1 MCTCSSLIKTL
12 AVLFVLCTAFAA
24 TLGFDAALIPTTTRH
39 AAARVPTLRRRTN
52 ALSDDLDDAKSL
64 LERPHIDAE
73 IVVAE
78 AQGAAGAKVAKARPC
93 IRALSNSLPSPSKFI
108 TTARTDKALVTSIRQ
123 DLFGTGPRTV
133 GRHNYNIVGDSLS
146 RRFAHTLHCD
156 GGSLHAGRHGSFAAP
171 HFQWSWAPKIA
182 DVQQHLK
189 DPPWVNVVMLGIHDV
204 YWTMEWSAFPEQIQR
219 VCQRD
224 NVLWR
229 LAPNPWCLR
238 SIIKDT
244 FDMNTI
250 RDRVRKLDAMVR
262 KYCGAKAF
270 KVKWIWD
277 PGNTCEHFG
286 AAYRALEIDAL
297 EKRVEK
303 EKEKEVG

>member
-1 MCTCSSLIKTL
+1 M
-12 AVLFVLCTAFAA
+12 LCTAFAA

-108 TTARTDKALVTSIRQ
+108 TTAALSARTDKALVTSIRQ

-133 GRHNYNIVGDSLS
+133 GQHNYNIVGDSLS

-229 LAPNPWCLR
+229 LAPNPWCLQ
-238 SIIKDT
+238 SKIKDT

>member
-1 MCTCSSLIKTL
+1 
-12 AVLFVLCTAFAA
+12 
-24 TLGFDAALIPTTTRH
+24 
-39 AAARVPTLRRRTN
+39 
-52 ALSDDLDDAKSL
+52 
-64 LERPHIDAE
+64 
-73 IVVAE
+73 
-78 AQGAAGAKVAKARPC
+78 
-93 IRALSNSLPSPSKFI
+93 
-108 TTARTDKALVTSIRQ
+108 
-123 DLFGTGPRTV
+123 
-133 GRHNYNIVGDSLS
+133 
-146 RRFAHTLHCD
+146 
-156 GGSLHAGRHGSFAAP
+156 
-171 HFQWSWAPKIA
+171 
-182 DVQQHLK
+182 
-189 DPPWVNVVMLGIHDV
+189 MLGIHDV

-229 LAPNPWCLR
+229 LAPNPWCMGKDAWYLQ
-238 SIIKDT
+238 SKIKDT